1 LSDVKGNDIAAFG
14 DMGSIVVG
22 GTIPIQ
28 GK

>member
-1 LSDVKGNDIAAFG
+1 VKGNDIAAFG